1 MTATGNLNGPNLKG
15 LGRFEGK
22 THLLPV
28 SVYYEDTD
36 LSGFVYHANYL
47 RFMERARTEFF
58 RLAGFSKMA
67 GLEAEEPFAW
77 AIRRADIDFRKP
89 ARLDDVLTVK
99 TLLTSLS
106 GARLHALQQIVHGQ
120 TLLVEGRIEAC
131 LVTLTGKPRRLP
143 EKVRTLLTPFLYEPP
158 TSDG

>member
-1 MTATGNLNGPNLKG
+1 MTNLNG
-15 LGRFEGK
+15 LGHFEGK
-22 THLLPV
+22 AHHLPV

-67 GLEAEEPFAW
+67 GLEADEPFAW

-89 ARLDDVLTVK
+89 ARLDDVLTV
-99 TLLTSLS
+99 TTRLTSLS
-106 GARLHALQQIVHGQ
+106 GARLHALQQIFHGQ

-143 EKVRTLLTPFLYEPP
+143 DAVRQLLTPFLCEPP
-158 TSDG
+158 LLIDKS

>member
-1 MTATGNLNGPNLKG
+1 MTNLNG
-15 LGRFEGK
+15 LGRFEGRA
-22 THLLPV
+22 HLLPV

-58 RLAGFSKMA
+58 RLAGFSKME
-67 GLEAEEPFAW
+67 GLEAAEPFAW
-77 AIRRADIDFRKP
+77 AIRRADIDFRRP

-99 TLLTSLS
+99 TLLTGLS
-106 GARLHALQQIVHGQ
+106 GARLNALQQIYSGD

-143 EKVRTLLTPFLYEPP
+143 DKVRALLVPFLDGP
-158 TSDG
+158 TSNG

>member
-1 MTATGNLNGPNLKG
+1 MTTPGNNLNG
-15 LGRFEGK
+15 LGSFEGK
-22 THLLPV
+22 AHHLPV

-89 ARLDDVLTVK
+89 ARLDDILTV
-99 TLLTSLS
+99 TTRLTSLS
-106 GARLHALQQIVHGQ
+106 GARLNALQQIFHGQ

-131 LVTLTGKPRRLP
+131 LVTLAGKPRRLP
-143 EKVRTLLTPFLYEPP
+143 DAVRQLLTPFLCEPP
-158 TSDG
+158 LLIDKS

>member
-1 MTATGNLNGPNLKG
+1 MTNVNLNG
-15 LGRFEGK
+15 LGKFEGK
-22 THLLPV
+22 THHLQV

-67 GLEAEEPFAW
+67 GLEADEPFAW
-77 AIRRADIDFRKP
+77 AIRRADIDFRRP
-89 ARLDDVLTVK
+89 ARLDDLLTVQTVLTG
-99 TLLTSLS
+99 LS
-106 GARLHALQQIVHGQ
+106 GARLHALQRIYVGE
-120 TLLVEGRIEAC
+120 TLLVEARIEAC

-143 EKVRTLLTPFLYEPP
+143 EAVRLLLTPFLSE
-158 TSDG
+158 TSDS

>member
-1 MTATGNLNGPNLKG
+1 MTATGNLNGPNLNG

-47 RFMERARTEFF
+47 RYMERGRTEFF
-58 RLAGFSKMA
+58 RLAGISKMA
-67 GLEAEEPFAW
+67 GLEHEEPFAW

-99 TLLTSLS
+99 TRLTSLS

>member
-1 MTATGNLNGPNLKG
+1 MSNLNG
-15 LGRFEGK
+15 LGRFEGN

-67 GLEAEEPFAW
+67 GLEAQEPFAW
-77 AIRRADIDFRKP
+77 AIRRAELDFRRP

-99 TLLTSLS
+99 TRLTGLS
-106 GARLHALQQIVHGQ
+106 GARLHALQQVCHGES
-120 TLLVEGRIEAC
+120 LLVEGRIEAC

-143 EKVRTLLTPFLYEPP
+143 ETMRTLLSPFLYEPS
-158 TSDG
+158 TSD

>member
-1 MTATGNLNGPNLKG
+1 MTNLNG
-15 LGRFEGK
+15 LGRFEGRA
-22 THLLPV
+22 HLLPV

-67 GLEAEEPFAW
+67 GLEAQEPFAW
-77 AIRRADIDFRKP
+77 AIRRAEIDFRRP

-99 TLLTSLS
+99 TTLTGLS
-106 GARLHALQQIVHGQ
+106 GARLHALQQIVHGDS
-120 TLLVEGRIEAC
+120 LLVEGRSEAC

-143 EKVRTLLTPFLYEPP
+143 EAVSRLLTPYLYEPHLP
-158 TSDG
+158 MDKS

>member
-1 MTATGNLNGPNLKG
+1 MSNLNG
-15 LGRFEGK
+15 LGRFEGN

-67 GLEAEEPFAW
+67 GLEAQEPFAW
-77 AIRRADIDFRKP
+77 AIRRAELDFRRP

-99 TLLTSLS
+99 TRLTGLS
-106 GARLHALQQIVHGQ
+106 GARLHALQQVCHGVS
-120 TLLVEGRIEAC
+120 LLVEGRIEAC

-143 EKVRTLLTPFLYEPP
+143 ETMRTLL
-158 TSDG
+158 